1 MRLLLF
7 CIFLTLSGGTAA
19 AAGDSQVTDETDWV
33 DDVEEKDRTMKERF
47 LDTSDDIGRQ
57 VDRMA
62 DAIDMLLAGKRYTRL
77 NNQSNARLSQVV
89 THSEGG
95 VTRTST
101 DFNLNIRLPNLE
113 KRWAIRF
120 TSYDEAEESRDL
132 QQRRVRT
139 RPRRREYGASVG
151 FFKNFYNIKTTF
163 QPRLVL
169 RDPLEMSYVL
179 RFETGAKFPKFR
191 LIPRLELFADALKGT
206 GEFVSL
212 EFVIPLSSRWEL
224 SLQNEEEYRERGNL
238 FTTNHGI
245 TFDYALSDTQGLG
258 LSFIWG
264 STSRPSFHLN
274 SFMVAPSYAQEIF
287 RDRLRYSLTPFLLFA
302 KSDRFKGDAGV
313 TLNVVVTF

>member
-1 MRLLLF
+1 MRLL
-7 CIFLTLSGGTAA
+7 FLYVFWVYVGVAA
-19 AAGDSQVTDETDWV
+19 AQVTDETDWV
-33 DDVEEKDRTMKERF
+33 DEPAERNRSMKERF
-47 LDTSDDIGRQ
+47 MDTSDNIGER

-62 DAIDMLLAGKRYTRL
+62 DAIDMLLAGKRYTKLENR
-77 NNQSNARLSQVV
+77 SNARVSQVI

-95 VTRTST
+95 RTRTST
-101 DFNLNIRLPNLE
+101 DFNLNLRLPNLE

-139 RPRRREYGASVG
+139 RPRREEYGAAVG
-151 FFKNFYNIKTTF
+151 FFKQFYKVKTTF

-179 RFETGAKFPKFR
+179 RFETSAKFSWVR
-191 LIPRLELFADALKGT
+191 LVPRLELFADALKGT

-212 EFVIPLSSRWEL
+212 EFIIPLSKRLEMSI
-224 SLQNEEEYRERGNL
+224 QNEEEYRERGNL
-238 FTTNHGI
+238 FTTNHGL
-245 TFDYALSDTQGLG
+245 TFDYALSSTQGLG

-264 STSRPSFHLN
+264 SSSRPSFHLDN
-274 SFMVAPSYAQEIF
+274 FTIAPSYAQEIF

-302 KSDRFKGDAGV
+302 KSDRFKGDAGA
-313 TLNVVVTF
+313 TLNVVVIF